1 MNIFDTFELFLRR
14 PLSILRNGLVSLV
27 HIKAENMSDT
37 KSLNVDLLEQKA
49 QITVVNNEK
58 VYNLLKL
65 TMQRAKAKSLQDLE
79 TSKKEPILIEKVE
92 EKVE

>member
-1 MNIFDTFELFLRR
+1 MNIFDTFDLFLKR

-27 HIKAENMSDT
+27 HIKAENMFN
-37 KSLNVDLLEQKA
+37 KKAINVDLIEQKA

-65 TMQRAKAKSLQDLE
+65 VMHKAKTNNLKELTE
-79 TSKKEPILIEKVE
+79 SKKEKTALLEVNEK
-92 EKVE
+92 